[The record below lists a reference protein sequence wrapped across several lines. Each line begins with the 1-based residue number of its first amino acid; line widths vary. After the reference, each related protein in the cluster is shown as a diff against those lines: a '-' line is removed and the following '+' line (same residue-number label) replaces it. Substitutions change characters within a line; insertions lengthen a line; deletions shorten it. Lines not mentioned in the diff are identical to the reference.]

1 MVLKSKM
8 IEWIKHLKKNKKKN
22 TSNMSASNSWV
33 IFQHFDH
40 QTQNWNYLLQNL
52 LAAEISW
59 GEISKNSPHTEHAA
73 NTESNTTQ
81 THIRRHC
88 PETVCYK
95 TNINAFEQ
103 SIHLKLCKIM

>member
-1 MVLKSKM
+1 
-8 IEWIKHLKKNKKKN
+8 
-22 TSNMSASNSWV
+22 MSASNSWV